1 MKKVII
7 VGAGMAGSEAAWQV
21 AQRGI
26 KVDLYEMRPE
36 KSTPAHKTEKFA
48 ELVCSNSLRGA
59 GLENAVGLL
68 KEEMR
73 QLNSI
78 IMESADINRV
88 PAGGALAVD
97 REGFSQ
103 YITDK
108 VKNHPN
114 VTVINK
120 EIETIPQEDDAITI
134 IASGPLTS
142 EVLAKSIG
150 ELTGQDYFYFYDAAA
165 PLISKESI
173 DMSKAYRASRY
184 GKGTADYI
192 NCPMDKEE
200 YEKFWQELTTAELAP
215 IKEFEK
221 AKFFEGCMPVEEMA
235 RRGGI
240 DTLLYGPLKPVGL
253 EDPKT
258 GKRPY
263 AVVQLRQDNA
273 ADSLYNIVGFQ
284 THLKWPEQKRVF
296 GLIPGLE
303 NAEFVRYGVMHRNTF
318 INSPELLRPTL
329 QYKDRDDLLFAGQMT
344 GVEGYIES
352 AASGLVAGVNAAY
365 LAKGE
370 NPVIFPEQTAHGS
383 MCKYI
388 TSAVAKH
395 FQPMNANFGLMPPL
409 EERIRDK
416 KLKKQKIAERALE
429 FLAKFKIDVLK
440 LSK

>member
-1 MKKVII
+1 M
-7 VGAGMAGSEAAWQV
+7 
-21 AQRGI
+21 
-26 KVDLYEMRPE
+26 
-36 KSTPAHKTEKFA
+36 
-48 ELVCSNSLRGA
+48 
-59 GLENAVGLL
+59 GLL

-73 QLNSI
+73 RLNSI
-78 IMESADINRV
+78 IMESADFNRV

-108 VKNHPN
+108 IANHPN
-114 VTVINK
+114 INVIHE
-120 EIETIPQEDDAITI
+120 EIEQIPQEADAITI

-142 EVLAKSIG
+142 EPLAKQIG

-165 PLISKESI
+165 PLITKESI
-173 DMSKAYRASRY
+173 DMTKAYRASRY

-200 YEKFWQELTTAELAP
+200 YEHFWQELTNAELAP

-235 RRGGI
+235 RRGVN
-240 DTLLYGPLKPVGL
+240 TLLYGPLKPVGL
-253 EDPKT
+253 ENPAT

-329 QYKDRDDLLFAGQMT
+329 QYKDRDNLLFAGQMT

-365 LAKGE
+365 LANGE
-370 NPVIFPEQTAHGS
+370 EPVVFPAETAHGS

-409 EERIRDK
+409 GEKIRDK
-416 KLKKQKIAERALE
+416 KLKKQQIAHRALE
-429 FLAKFKIDVLK
+429 FLDNFKLNVLK
-440 LSK
+440 LVDKN

>member
-150 ELTGQDYFYFYDAAA
+150 ELTGQDYFYFYDAEA

-235 RRGGI
+235 RRGI

>member
-235 RRGGI
+235 RRGI

-388 TSAVAKH
+388 TSAIAKH

-416 KLKKQKIAERALE
+416 KLKKQKIAQRALE